1 MPTDPASSP
10 DARPLAL
17 HDLHQAL
24 GARFGTVGGAVL
36 VEHYGDPRAEH
47 AAARHGVALLDLGFR
62 SRLCL
67 TGADRQ
73 RFLHGQVTNDILAL
87 RPGHGCYAAL
97 VNAKGRLESDLHVH
111 CLAEELLLDFEPGL
125 AGAVTRRLERFIVAD
140 DVQLID
146 VSAAYGHLALLGP
159 RAAEVA
165 QALAPDTALPPAPLQ
180 SVLLP
185 GAGAGEAVLIR
196 QPRGAADGF
205 DLFAPAADLPAL
217 WSRLL
222 AKARALGGGPAGWQ
236 ALEWIR
242 LEAGL
247 PRCPVDM
254 DESNLAPEARLDH
267 AISPNKGCYVGQEIL
282 NRLRTFAHVNRLLCG
297 LRLDEVPSTAPA
309 PARGDRLVLAAD
321 GREVGHLTSAAVS
334 PACGPIALGYLRRE
348 ASAPGTRILVRTAT
362 GDRPAEVAAVP
373 FLPRTPTP

>member
-1 MPTDPASSP
+1 MSTAPPPDPTP
-10 DARPLAL
+10 RPLAL
-17 HDLHQAL
+17 HDLHRAR
-24 GARFGTVGGAVL
+24 GARFTAVGGAEV
-36 VEHYGDPRAEH
+36 VEHYGDPHAEH
-47 AAARHGVALLDLGFR
+47 AAARQAVAVLDLGFR

-73 RFLHGQVTNDILAL
+73 RFLHGQVTQDILAL

-111 CLAEELLLDFEPGL
+111 GLAEELLLDFEPGL
-125 AGAVTRRLERFIVAD
+125 APAVTRRLERFVVAD
-140 DVQLID
+140 DVQIID
-146 VSAAYGHLALLGP
+146 VADAYGHLSLLGP
-159 RAAEVA
+159 RAAEA
-165 QALAPDTALPPAPLQ
+165 ARALAPDLALPDAPLR

-185 GAGAGEAVLIR
+185 GSGAGEAVLIR

-217 WSRLL
+217 WAQLLETARLL
-222 AKARALGGGPAGWQ
+222 GGAPAGWQ

-297 LRLDEVPSTAPA
+297 LRLAEAPA
-309 PARGDRLVLAAD
+309 NVPLPARGDRLVLAAD
-321 GREVGHLTSAAVS
+321 GREVGHLTSATLS
-334 PACGPIALGYLRRE
+334 PRCGRIALGYVRRE
-348 ASAPGTRILVRTAT
+348 AAAPGTQLLVRTAA
-362 GDRPAEVAAVP
+362 GEVPATLTPVP
-373 FLPRTPTP
+373 FPPLAPSP